1 MVTVAQEDIEIAK
14 EMTDL
19 ANEEVMTEAVRE
31 IRPSAA
37 MVRQAAK
44 ELTDYALKLKNKND
58 AVIQQL
64 SSLDTDSEMSV
75 LNFSKKY
82 VKEESEYRELMARLF
97 VFQDLANEFLGQ
109 KVIMTFVK
117 VSPTT
122 GQVELLHMENS
133 PEDLSVEK
141 ASKSHGG
148 DITGRITS
156 MKRILA
162 HSQNL
167 INSDY
172 DANNKRTLDFTFQEV
187 WQRYRIS
194 KSRLKLKAGSA
205 FILWKIKDWD
215 GVWISGAGPLGEAYV
230 AFFINKYIFTNN
242 IEKSVQ
248 DFMMNKAYG
257 AILADN
263 ASGFLKGDVAKGAL
277 NFGVKMKGAQ
287 PLSYIEIIKYAQE
300 VQEAANVEKYLK
312 NLQKTLEDKAAH
324 NLVKPLSEFTRDE
337 YEGILS
343 TLTKRMNSMGKTFD
357 YNQKVEIFKN

>member
-1 MVTVAQEDIEIAK
+1 MATVAQEDIEIAK

-172 DANNKRTLDFTFQEV
+172 DANNKRT
-187 WQRYRIS
+187 
-194 KSRLKLKAGSA
+194 
-205 FILWKIKDWD
+205 
-215 GVWISGAGPLGEAYV
+215 
-230 AFFINKYIFTNN
+230 
-242 IEKSVQ
+242 
-248 DFMMNKAYG
+248 
-257 AILADN
+257 
-263 ASGFLKGDVAKGAL
+263 
-277 NFGVKMKGAQ
+277 
-287 PLSYIEIIKYAQE
+287 
-300 VQEAANVEKYLK
+300 
-312 NLQKTLEDKAAH
+312 
-324 NLVKPLSEFTRDE
+324 
-337 YEGILS
+337 
-343 TLTKRMNSMGKTFD
+343 
-357 YNQKVEIFKN
+357 